1 MGREMKAIRY
11 FYLIYVLML
20 GFYHMNIAFF
30 YASCTL
36 GIASESMILLIWLR
50 ILNKEAVKI
59 ISFNQY

>member
-11 FYLIYVLML
+11 FYLICFDA
-20 GFYHMNIAFF
+20 GFLSYEYCFF